1 MRVHITNLYGQHPT
15 STAQKAQNRI
25 AGVAAENLGFH
36 ELGIF
41 CYNMDSDSPE
51 MLRTRLDGIIASVGF
66 GDIVIFQFPT
76 WNEFKFDE
84 ALLRQLS
91 CYSGLKKVTFVHDL
105 RSLMFESNRYLLPYE
120 IQFMNQTDL
129 VILPSQQMADFLR
142 SEGLTVEKIVIQRM
156 WDFPVTIDSM
166 VRPKFGRVINFAG
179 RPGSWKFEFIREWKY
194 DTVELRTTAM
204 EEDWIGQDW
213 ADKKQVNILGWFND
227 DTLLVNALRCSG
239 GFGLLWSEDAYFREY
254 MKLNA
259 CYKLSAYLAAG
270 IPVIVSSEIPEKD
283 TIIRKNLG
291 LVVDSLDEAV
301 EKVAAMTQEE
311 YDSMVDSVA
320 VFSNLI
326 RNSYF
331 AKKVLTDAV
340 FQLLYD

>member
-1 MRVHITNLYGQHPT
+1 MKVHITNLYGLGPT

-25 AGVAAENLGFH
+25 ARVAVENLGYN
-36 ELGIF
+36 ELGIY
-41 CYNMDSDSPE
+41 CYDINADSPE
-51 MLRTRLDGIIASVGF
+51 MLRTRLDGIIASVAN

-76 WNEFKFDE
+76 WNAFRFDE

-91 CYSGLKKVTFVHDL
+91 CYPGLKKVTFVHDMK
-105 RSLMFESNRYLLPYE
+105 SLMFESNRYLLPYE

-129 VILPSQQMADFLR
+129 VILPSRQMADFLHA
-142 SEGLTVEKIVIQRM
+142 EGLTVEKMVIQRM
-156 WDFPVTIDSM
+156 WDFPVTIDQF
-166 VRPKFGRVINFAG
+166 VRPSFEKVINFAG
-179 RPGSWKFEFIREWKY
+179 NPELEKFAFVKKWNY
-194 DTVELRTTAM
+194 DTVELRVTAEAGEW
-204 EEDWIGQDW
+204 EEGT
-213 ADKKQVNILGWFND
+213 NIRFLGWFND
-227 DTLLVNALRCSG
+227 DTLLANALRRSG
-239 GFGLLWSEDAYFREY
+239 GFGLLWSEDSLWKEY
-254 MKLNA
+254 MKMNA

-270 IPVIVSSEIPEKD
+270 IPVIVSNEIPEKD

-291 LVVDSLDEAV
+291 LVVNSLDEAV

-311 YDSMVDSVA
+311 YDKMVDNVA

-326 RNSYF
+326 RDSYF

>member
-1 MRVHITNLYGQHPT
+1 MNVHITNIHGQHPT
-15 STAQKAQNRI
+15 SIAQKAQNRI
-25 AGVAAENLGFH
+25 ARVAKENLGFH

-41 CYNMDSDSPE
+41 SYDINSDSPE
-51 MLRTRLDGIIASVGF
+51 MLRTRLDGIIASVEF

-76 WNEFKFDE
+76 WNDFKFDE

-91 CYSGLKKVTFVHDL
+91 CYPRLKKATFVHDVKA
-105 RSLMFESNRYLLPYE
+105 LMFESNRYLLPYE

-129 VILPSQQMADFLR
+129 VILPSQRMADFLR
-142 SEGLTVEKIVIQRM
+142 SEGLTVEKTVIQRM
-156 WDFPVTIDSM
+156 WDFPVTVDSF

-179 RPGSWKFEFIREWKY
+179 SPDSWKFEFIKEWKY
-194 DTVELRTTAM
+194 DTVELRTTAR
-204 EEDWIGQDW
+204 EEDWAGQDW
-213 ADKKQVNILGWFND
+213 ANKNQVKTLGWFTD

-239 GFGLLWSEDAYFREY
+239 GFGLLWSENPYWMEY
-254 MKLNA
+254 MKMNA

-270 IPVIVSSEIPEKD
+270 IPVIVNSEIPEKD

-301 EKVAAMTQEE
+301 EKVSAMTQEE
-311 YDSMVDSVA
+311 YDIMVDEVA
-320 VFSNLI
+320 VFSNLV
-326 RNSYF
+326 RDSYF
-331 AKKVLTDAV
+331 TKKVLTNAV

>member
-1 MRVHITNLYGQHPT
+1 MRVHITNIYGQHPT
-15 STAQKAQNRI
+15 STAQKVQNRV
-25 AGVAAENLGFH
+25 AKVAAENLGFN
-36 ELGIF
+36 ELGI
-41 CYNMDSDSPE
+41 YSYDMSADSPE

-66 GDIVIFQFPT
+66 GDVVIFQFPT
-76 WNEFKFDE
+76 WNAFQFDE

-91 CYSGLKKVTFVHDL
+91 CYPGLKKVTFVHDL
-105 RSLMFESNRYLLPYE
+105 MSLMFESNRYLLPYE

-129 VILPSQQMADFLR
+129 VILPSQRMADFLR
-142 SEGLTVEKIVIQRM
+142 SEGLTVEKTVIHRM
-156 WDFPVTIDSM
+156 WDFPVTIDSF
-166 VRPKFGRVINFAG
+166 VRPKFGKAINFAG
-179 RPGSWKFEFIREWKY
+179 NPDLQKFEFVKEWKY
-194 DTVELRTTAM
+194 DAVELRITAK
-204 EEDWIGQDW
+204 EADW
-213 ADKKQVNILGWFND
+213 AQGKNIRFLGWFND

-239 GFGLLWSEDAYFREY
+239 GFGLLWSEDSYWREY
-254 MKLNA
+254 MKKNA

-301 EKVAAMTQEE
+301 EKIAAMTSEE
-311 YDSMVDSVA
+311 YDKMVDDVA

-326 RNSYF
+326 RDSYF
-331 AKKVLTDAV
+331 TKKALTDAV

>member
-1 MRVHITNLYGQHPT
+1 MRVHITNIYGMHPA

-25 AGVAAENLGFH
+25 ARVAVENLGFH

-41 CYNMDSDSPE
+41 LYAMDSDSPE

-76 WNEFKFDE
+76 WNAFKFDE

-91 CYSGLKKVTFVHDL
+91 CYPGLKKITFVHDL

-129 VILPSQQMADFLR
+129 VILPSQRMAGFLR
-142 SEGLTVEKIVIQRM
+142 SEGLTVEKVVIQRM
-156 WDFPVTIDSM
+156 WDFPVTIDSLI
-166 VRPKFGRVINFAG
+166 RPKFGRVINFAG
-179 RPGSWKFEFIREWKY
+179 NVMEPKFAFTREWKY
-194 DTVELRTTAM
+194 DTVKLRVTAK
-204 EEDWIGQDW
+204 EENW
-213 ADKKQVNILGWFND
+213 AQGKNISFLGWFND

-239 GFGLLWSEDAYFREY
+239 GFGLLWSEDSYWREY
-254 MKLNA
+254 MKMNA

-301 EKVAAMTQEE
+301 ERVAAMTPEE
-311 YDSMVDSVA
+311 YDKMADDVA

-326 RNSYF
+326 RDSCF
-331 AKKVLTDAV
+331 AKTVLTDAV
-340 FQLLYD
+340 FQLLYN

>member
-1 MRVHITNLYGQHPT
+1 MKVHITNLYGLHPA
-15 STAQKAQNRI
+15 STAQKAQNRT
-25 AGVAAENLGFH
+25 ARAAVENLGFH
-36 ELGIF
+36 ELGIY
-41 CYNMDSDSPE
+41 CYDMDSDSPE

-91 CYSGLKKVTFVHDL
+91 CYPGLKKVTFVHDM

-129 VILPSQQMADFLR
+129 VILPSQQMADFLC
-142 SEGLTVEKIVIQRM
+142 SEGLTVEKVVIQRM

-179 RPGSWKFEFIREWKY
+179 SPDLQKFEFVRKWKY
-194 DTVELRTTAM
+194 DTVELKVTAT
-204 EEDWIGQDW
+204 EEDWAQG
-213 ADKKQVNILGWFND
+213 KNVSFLGWFND

-239 GFGLLWSEDAYFREY
+239 GFGLLWSEDPYFREY

-259 CYKLSAYLAAG
+259 CYKLGAYLAAG
-270 IPVIVSSEIPEKD
+270 IPVIVRSEIPEKD

-301 EKVAAMTQEE
+301 EKVSAMTQEE
-311 YDSMVDSVA
+311 YDRMVDDVA
-320 VFSNLI
+320 VFSNLV
-326 RNSYF
+326 RDSYF

>member
-1 MRVHITNLYGQHPT
+1 MRVHITNLYGQHLE

-25 AGVAAENLGFH
+25 ARVAVENLGFH

-41 CYNMDSDSPE
+41 SYDMNSDSPE

-76 WNEFKFDE
+76 WNDFKFDE
-84 ALLRQLS
+84 ALLRQLN
-91 CYSGLKKVTFVHDL
+91 CYPGLKKVTFVHDMK
-105 RSLMFESNRYLLPYE
+105 SLMFESNRYLLPYE
-120 IQFMNQTDL
+120 LQFMNQTDL
-129 VILPSQQMADFLR
+129 VILPSRRMADFLR
-142 SEGLTVEKIVIQRM
+142 SEGLTVEKIVIQRI

-179 RPGSWKFEFIREWKY
+179 RPDSWKFEFIRKWKY
-194 DTVELRTTAM
+194 DTVELRVTAKG
-204 EEDWIGQDW
+204 EDWAQG
-213 ADKKQVNILGWFND
+213 KNISFLGWFND

-239 GFGLLWSEDAYFREY
+239 GFGLLWSEDPYFREY
-254 MKLNA
+254 MKMNA

-270 IPVIVSSEIPEKD
+270 IPVIVRGEIPEKD

-301 EKVAAMTQEE
+301 EKVSAMTQEE
-311 YDSMVDSVA
+311 YDRMVDDVA

-326 RNSYF
+326 RDNHF

>member
-1 MRVHITNLYGQHPT
+1 MRVHITNLYGLSPT
-15 STAQKAQNRI
+15 STALKAQNRI
-25 AGVAAENLGFH
+25 ARVAVENLGYN
-36 ELGIF
+36 ELGI
-41 CYNMDSDSPE
+41 YHYDINADSPE
-51 MLRTRLDGIIASVGF
+51 MFRTRLDGIIASVAY

-76 WNEFKFDE
+76 WNDFKFDE

-91 CYSGLKKVTFVHDL
+91 CYQGLKKVAFVHDM
-105 RSLMFESNRYLLPYE
+105 RSLMFESNRWLLPYE

-129 VILPSQQMADFLR
+129 VILPSRRMVDFLR

-156 WDFPVTIDSM
+156 WDFPVTIDQF
-166 VRPKFGRVINFAG
+166 VRPPFEKVINFAG
-179 RPGSWKFEFIREWKY
+179 NPELEKFMFVKKWKY
-194 DTVELRTTAM
+194 DTVELRVTT
-204 EEDWIGQDW
+204 EVGEW
-213 ADKKQVNILGWFND
+213 AEGTNIRFLGWFNN

-239 GFGLLWSEDAYFREY
+239 GFGLLWSEDTYFREY
-254 MKLNA
+254 MKLNT

-291 LVVDSLDEAV
+291 LVVASLDEAV
-301 EKVAAMTQEE
+301 EKVAAMTPEE
-311 YDSMVDSVA
+311 YNKMVDNVA

-326 RNSYF
+326 RDSYF

>member
-1 MRVHITNLYGQHPT
+1 MRVHITNINGLHLA
-15 STAQKAQNRI
+15 STALKAQNR
-25 AGVAAENLGFH
+25 VAKVARENLGFN
-36 ELGIF
+36 ELGVFLYDI
-41 CYNMDSDSPE
+41 NADSPE
-51 MLRTRLDGIIASVGF
+51 MLRTRLDGIIAAVGN

-91 CYSGLKKVTFVHDL
+91 AYQGLKKITFVHDM
-105 RSLMFESNRYLLPYE
+105 RSLMFESNLFLLPYE

-129 VILPSQQMADFLR
+129 VILPSQNMADFLR
-142 SEGLTVEKIVIQRM
+142 TEGLTVDKIIIQRM
-156 WDFPVTIDSM
+156 WDFPVTIDQLI
-166 VRPKFGRVINFAG
+166 RPPFERVINFAG
-179 RPGSWKFEFIREWKY
+179 NPDGEKFEFVKEWNY
-194 DTVELRTTAM
+194 DAVELRVTA
-204 EEDWIGQDW
+204 EKADWDQG
-213 ADKKQVNILGWFND
+213 KNISFLGWFTD
-227 DTLLVNALRCSG
+227 DTILVNALRRSG
-239 GFGLLWSEDAYFREY
+239 GFGLLWSEYSYFRDY

-301 EKVAAMTQEE
+301 ERVAAITQEE
-311 YDSMVDSVA
+311 YNKMVDDVA

-326 RNSYF
+326 RDSYF

-340 FQLLYD
+340 FKLLYD

>member
-1 MRVHITNLYGQHPT
+1 MRVHITSTYGQHPT
-15 STAQKAQNRI
+15 NVAWKAQSRT
-25 AGVAAENLGFH
+25 AKVAVENLGFN
-36 ELGIF
+36 ELGIY
-41 CYNMDSDSPE
+41 CYDMDSDSPE

-84 ALLRQLS
+84 TLLRQLS
-91 CYSGLKKVTFVHDL
+91 CYPGLKKVTFVHDM

-129 VILPSQQMADFLR
+129 VVLPSRQMADFLR

-156 WDFPVTIDSM
+156 WDFPVTIDTSA
-166 VRPKFGRVINFAG
+166 RPKFGRVINFAG
-179 RPGSWKFEFIREWKY
+179 NPDLQKFEFIREWKY
-194 DTVELRTTAM
+194 DTVELRATAT
-204 EEDWIGQDW
+204 DADW
-213 ADKKQVNILGWFND
+213 AQGRNISFLGWFND

-239 GFGLLWSEDAYFREY
+239 GFGLLWSEDPYFREY
-254 MKLNA
+254 MKMNA

-270 IPVIVSSEIPEKD
+270 IPVIVRSEIPEKD

-301 EKVAAMTQEE
+301 EKVSAMTQEE
-311 YDSMVDSVA
+311 YDKMVDNVA

-326 RNSYF
+326 RDSYF

-340 FQLLYD
+340 FQLMYD